1 MRLTCLQGGLHVNK
15 NSAIP
20 TAEGYRRMRKKKYEK
35 AKEIFNKAVM
45 ASVTEE
51 MARPRVARSVR
62 ITIDKQIHARNGKP
76 V

>member
-1 MRLTCLQGGLHVNK
+1 
-15 NSAIP
+15 
-20 TAEGYRRMRKKKYEK
+20 MRKKKYEK

-62 ITIDKQIHARNGKP
+62 ITIDKQIHARDGKP